1 MQESQLLAVGVFS
14 VVACAF
20 IFVSVNKL
28 KEAFTAQDQTSSQI
42 EKIPTSSSMH
52 FFANNQCSPSCCMH
66 SNYSCNSG
74 CVCLSDAQR
83 DALTTRGNN
92 ASSRAPDLL

>member
-1 MQESQLLAVGVFS
+1 MQETQLLAIGIFS

-20 IFVSVNKL
+20 IFVSVHRL
-28 KEAFTAQDQTSSQI
+28 KEAFTTHAQSSNT
-42 EKIPTSSSMH
+42 EKMPIMPSMH
-52 FFANNQCSPSCCMH
+52 IFANNKCAPACCMY

-92 ASSRAPDLL
+92 AASRAPDLL